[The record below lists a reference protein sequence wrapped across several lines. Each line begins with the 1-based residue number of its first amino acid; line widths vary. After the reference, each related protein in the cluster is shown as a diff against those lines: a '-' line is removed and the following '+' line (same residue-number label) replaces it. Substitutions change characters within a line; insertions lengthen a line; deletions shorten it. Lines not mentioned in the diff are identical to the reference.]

1 MQDKVISVVGTMFF
15 KDGKLLIDKPRK
27 RPTFQM
33 IGGSVE
39 LDASG
44 ALVNLNGTVFEKES
58 LKQIGDCR
66 LTTINLWKAENVSY
80 RTEISTLIDEITTA
94 INNGTIEEV

>member
-1 MQDKVISVVGTMFF
+1 MEQKISN
-15 KDGKLLIDKPRK
+15 K
-27 RPTFQM
+27 RILADLNYEGENIM

>member
-1 MQDKVISVVGTMFF
+1 MEKKISN
-15 KDGKLLIDKPRK
+15 K
-27 RPTFQM
+27 RILADLNYEGENIM

>member
-1 MQDKVISVVGTMFF
+1 MEQKISN
-15 KDGKLLIDKPRK
+15 K
-27 RPTFQM
+27 RILADLNNEGENIM